1 MRTRSIPFLL
11 VFMLAGFSAF
21 GADAPAATPPP
32 SAPAPAAPVAPGA
45 AQSWNGSL
53 TTKGLSAKD
62 GVVALM
68 EITTGDK
75 VEWVDL
81 KATGDAAK
89 KLDDLATQHAK
100 VTVTG
105 TRAPDAITVTQ
116 VGDDAV
122 IPKAKGKK
130 KK

>member
-1 MRTRSIPFLL
+1 MYRRLKLGSLTVVLL
-11 VFMLAGFSAF
+11 AASTAF
-21 GADAPAATPPP
+21 GADAPDPVTPPP
-32 SAPAPAAPVAPGA
+32 ATAPAASGA
-45 AQSWNGSL
+45 AQNWNGSL

-68 EITTGDK
+68 SITTGDK

-105 TRAPDAITVTQ
+105 TRTADSITVTQ